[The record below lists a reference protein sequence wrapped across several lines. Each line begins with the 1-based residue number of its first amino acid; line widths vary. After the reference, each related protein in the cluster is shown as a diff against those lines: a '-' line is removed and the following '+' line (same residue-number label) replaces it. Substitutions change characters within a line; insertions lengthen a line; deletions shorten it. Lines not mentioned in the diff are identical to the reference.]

1 MKFIEDFKL
10 IISKSS
16 GKKLAAFSIAAF
28 LIITAIVS
36 FAGFNLCKNANLKLM
51 DEYLSEMPKIIDS
64 RNHELNMRG
73 QIYEDDITVRADLG
87 LKIFKLEIE
96 QESGLTDEARLNKIL
111 NAVSAASVSLLDEQG
126 QLLLTTRRENSNVS
140 PQENFNNCLKTIKPH
155 TPHLEL
161 YNAGDAA
168 KYDGK
173 GFIMLPLSG
182 DDKRSIIFEFSC
194 DTLLELYNTLDDASN
209 LLERML
215 SGRKDV
221 QAFARV
227 KGRIVSYPADSFT
240 PGQMPQLNKELA
252 QIFQNT
258 SSFKVSETTGRPSK
272 IIKLLDRHYLAS
284 LMKYPQRDTDILLT
298 IPLTDV
304 FGNFIYISVAFL
316 ILIGFEIVL
325 LQAYISRC
333 AARDKAVNFKQLCMS
348 TWPGVLIVL
357 AVTVVFYC
365 MIVALEIRTDKAL
378 TAVTKR
384 QNVQEEINF
393 YQGQA
398 KTLRDI
404 FTDFYRSH
412 AQMFAAFLTE
422 YTDYQTREGLKELNA
437 IAKTDYIM
445 LFDKAGQ
452 ELMSSNSYTGFK
464 VGKNL
469 SDEYQAV
476 IMGYPYAVVGPTED
490 QYTKRTQFGAAI
502 MLTDRKGQPD
512 GFLLSVYSAEGL
524 NAELKRMSY
533 ENIINNFA
541 VQRGHIAAAISDA
554 TGRFIAHTDRKII
567 GLKAADFLDD
577 KVKPGSIFEGFTDYN
592 DESVYVSASSSDGKT
607 LLFIVPR
614 GDLNLYADFIPAYI
628 AVLLIL
634 ILIYYPVTCVL
645 TVRAVSESTLI
656 YDGTGS
662 PITVFKDGYSI
673 FMTLFTII
681 VFIASYNG
689 WWTSF
694 DYVIDG
700 GWSYGIN
707 LFSLWAALL
716 ILSVTLCC
724 EALIRT
730 VLNILESRLS
740 LHGKTAARIVNSLIV
755 YAVNFFLL
763 FYILSMFGLNTTALM
778 ASAGVISIAVG
789 MGAQSMASDLLA
801 GFFMMMEDSVHV
813 GDYVSIAVAK
823 GVSIK
828 GHVTDMGIRTTEITD
843 DEGNVIILNNSRVS
857 PLCNMSRKHEPQPS
871 DLPQT

>member
-1 MKFIEDFKL
+1 MKFLEEFKL
-10 IISKSS
+10 IMSESS
-16 GKKLAAFSIAAF
+16 GKKLAAFSIAVF
-28 LIITAIVS
+28 LIITAIIS
-36 FAGFNLCKNANLKLM
+36 FAGFNLCRDANLKLM

-64 RNHELNMRG
+64 RNDELEMRG
-73 QIYEDDITVRADLG
+73 QIYQDDITVRSELG
-87 LKIFKLEIE
+87 LKIYQK
-96 QESGLTDEARLNKIL
+96 ESGLTDKARLDKVRS
-111 NAVSAASVSLLDEQG
+111 AVSAASISLLDDQG
-126 QLLLTTRRENSNVS
+126 QLLLTTGYVS
-140 PQENFNNCLKTIKPH
+140 PQEDFNDCIKSLKPR

-161 YNAGDAA
+161 YPVHDKAGDVTR
-168 KYDGK
+168 YDGK
-173 GFIMLPLSG
+173 GFVMLPVPG
-182 DDKRSIIFEFSC
+182 NETRSMVFEFSC
-194 DTLLELYNTLDDASN
+194 DTLLELYNALGDASN

-215 SGRKDV
+215 SGRRDA
-221 QAFARV
+221 QAFARTN
-227 KGRIVSYPADSFT
+227 GRIVSYPSDSFT
-240 PGQMPQLNKELA
+240 PGQIPQLNKELA
-252 QIFQNT
+252 QIFQN
-258 SSFKVSETTGRPSK
+258 SGSFKISEKTGRPSK
-272 IIKLLDRHYLAS
+272 IIKLLDRHYLAA
-284 LMKYPQRDTDILLT
+284 LMKSPQEDTDILLT
-298 IPLTDV
+298 IPLIDV

-365 MIVALEIRTDKAL
+365 MIVTLESRTSKAL

-384 QNVQEEINF
+384 LNVQSEINF

-398 KTLRDI
+398 RTLRDT
-404 FTDFYRSH
+404 FTDFYRTR
-412 AQMFAAFLTE
+412 AQMFADFLTE
-422 YTDYQTREGLKELNA
+422 YPDYQTREGLKELNA

-445 LFDKAGQ
+445 LFDSTGQ
-452 ELMSSNSYTGFK
+452 ELISSNSYTGFK

-469 SDEYQAV
+469 SEEYQAV
-476 IMGYPYAVVGPTED
+476 IMGYPYAVVGPAAD
-490 QYTKRTQFGAAI
+490 PYTKRMQFGAAI
-502 MLTDRKGQPD
+502 MITDRKGQPD
-512 GFLLSVYSAEGL
+512 GFLLAVYSAGGL
-524 NAELKRMSY
+524 NAEFNRMSY

-541 VQRGHIAAAISDA
+541 VQKGHIAAAINDA
-554 TGRFIAHTDRKII
+554 TGRFIAHTDKKII

-577 KVKPGSIFEGFTDYN
+577 DVKPGSIFEGFTDYN
-592 DESVYVSASSSDGKT
+592 DESVYVSAGSSDGRT
-607 LLFIVPR
+607 LLFIVPER
-614 GDLNLYADFIPAYI
+614 GDIYLYANFILVCLV
-628 AVLLIL
+628 VLLIL
-634 ILIYYPVTCVL
+634 TLVYYPIACVL
-645 TVRAVSESTLI
+645 TVRAMSESNITH
-656 YDGTGS
+656 DGTGS
-662 PITVFKDGYSI
+662 PIKVFTDGYSI

-681 VFIASYNG
+681 VLIASYNG

-700 GWSYGIN
+700 GWSNGVN

-716 ILSVTLCC
+716 IMSITLCC

-740 LHGKTAARIVNSLIV
+740 LQGKTAARIINSLIV
-755 YAVNFFLL
+755 YAVNIFLL

-813 GDYVSIAVAK
+813 GDYVSIAAAK
-823 GVSIK
+823 GAGIK

-843 DEGNVIILNNSRVS
+843 DEGNVIILNNSHVS
-857 PLCNMSRKHEPQPS
+857 PLCNMSRKHEQQPS

>member
-1 MKFIEDFKL
+1 MKFLEEFKL
-10 IISKSS
+10 IMSESS
-16 GKKLAAFSIAAF
+16 GKKLAAFSIAVF
-28 LIITAIVS
+28 LIITAIIS
-36 FAGFNLCKNANLKLM
+36 FAGFNLCRDANLKLM

-64 RNHELNMRG
+64 RNDELEMQG
-73 QIYEDDITVRADLG
+73 QIYQDDITVRSELG
-87 LKIFKLEIE
+87 LKIYQK
-96 QESGLTDEARLNKIL
+96 ESGLTDKARLDKVRS
-111 NAVSAASVSLLDEQG
+111 AVSAASISLLDDQG
-126 QLLLTTRRENSNVS
+126 QLLLTTGYVS
-140 PQENFNNCLKTIKPH
+140 PQEDFNDCIKSIKPR

-161 YNAGDAA
+161 YPVHDKAGDVTR
-168 KYDGK
+168 YDGK
-173 GFIMLPLSG
+173 GFVMLPVPG
-182 DDKRSIIFEFSC
+182 NETRSMVFEFSC
-194 DTLLELYNTLDDASN
+194 DTLLELYNALGDASN

-215 SGRKDV
+215 SGRRDA
-221 QAFARV
+221 QAFARTND
-227 KGRIVSYPADSFT
+227 RIVSYPSDSFT
-240 PGQMPQLNKELA
+240 PGQIPQLNKELA
-252 QIFQNT
+252 QIFQN
-258 SSFKVSETTGRPSK
+258 SGSFKISEKTGRPSK
-272 IIKLLDRHYLAS
+272 IIKLLDRHYLAA
-284 LMKYPQRDTDILLT
+284 LMKSPQEDTDILLT
-298 IPLTDV
+298 IPLIDV

-365 MIVALEIRTDKAL
+365 MIVTLESRTGKAL

-384 QNVQEEINF
+384 QNVQSEINF

-398 KTLRDI
+398 KTLRDT
-404 FTDFYRSH
+404 FTDFYRTR
-412 AQMFAAFLTE
+412 AQMFADFLTE
-422 YTDYQTREGLKELNA
+422 YPDYQTREGLKELNA

-445 LFDKAGQ
+445 LFDSTGQ
-452 ELMSSNSYTGFK
+452 ELISSNSYTGFK

-469 SDEYQAV
+469 SEEYQAV
-476 IMGYPYAVVGPTED
+476 IMGYPYAVVGPAAD
-490 QYTKRTQFGAAI
+490 PYTKRMQFGAAI
-502 MLTDRKGQPD
+502 MITDRKGQPD
-512 GFLLSVYSAEGL
+512 GFLLAVYSAGGL
-524 NAELKRMSY
+524 NAELNRMSY

-541 VQRGHIAAAISDA
+541 VQKGHIAAAINDA
-554 TGRFIAHTDRKII
+554 TGRFIAHTDKKII

-577 KVKPGSIFEGFTDYN
+577 DVKHGSIFEGFTDYN
-592 DESVYVSASSSDGKT
+592 DESVYVSAGSSDGRT
-607 LLFIVPR
+607 LLFIVPER
-614 GDLNLYADFIPAYI
+614 GDIYLYANFILVCLV
-628 AVLLIL
+628 VLLIL
-634 ILIYYPVTCVL
+634 TLVYYPIACVL
-645 TVRAVSESTLI
+645 TVRAMSESNITH
-656 YDGTGS
+656 DGTGS
-662 PITVFKDGYSI
+662 PIKVFTDGYSI

-681 VFIASYNG
+681 VLIASYNG

-700 GWSYGIN
+700 GWSNGVN

-716 ILSVTLCC
+716 ILSITLCC

-740 LHGKTAARIVNSLIV
+740 LQGKTAARIINSLIV
-755 YAVNFFLL
+755 YAVNIFLL

-813 GDYVSIAVAK
+813 GDYVSIAAAK
-823 GVSIK
+823 GAGIK

-843 DEGNVIILNNSRVS
+843 DEGNVIILNNSHVS
-857 PLCNMSRKHEPQPS
+857 PLCNMSRKHEQQPS